1 MDNQTITNNNW
12 QLYWGYAVEPTTT
25 PGQRMFYVYCPDLFP
40 TQHGDLSLDMSGDT
54 ATLVNVDTGEK
65 LSAAV
70 KQTKTLHC
78 ELLLLTSD
86 QRAPVIAKGQQGFV
100 LNYAHSDRW
109 FFIPFDRDDCLKTF
123 SNLKLQVP
131 DIATIHKSNEEKP
144 GDTESRHQGLTDDNC
159 YLLELDTKYRKRIRM
174 KTAGSDAERFIL
186 NVEMDAEA
194 QTIELWTNQL
204 YNEKHRNTIKIEA
217 NRDHNEAG
225 NTGRITLENSSGA
238 QIILD
243 EQDIYLKAPRDI
255 HFITGRNMLSL
266 VEGEFAQ
273 TTKGDYALKTYG
285 FQGNWVGKDL
295 SQQVVGD
302 IINQCTNL
310 RSTQT
315 ENTTV
320 TTTLTYTATQ
330 ADRICTTEKT
340 DSNTSTDQVYQNT
353 NFVNKSSNVL
363 SLMAD
368 KLAITAETGMVVQG
382 KTIGL
387 NSDQLKLNLSQTLNL
402 TVPELLATASG
413 GSFTSSIRLAGTSVT
428 ITSPTINL
436 RGVVVN

>member
-363 SLMAD
+363 S
-368 KLAITAETGMVVQG
+368 
-382 KTIGL
+382 
-387 NSDQLKLNLSQTLNL
+387 
-402 TVPELLATASG
+402 P
-413 GSFTSSIRLAGTSVT
+413 
-428 ITSPTINL
+428 L
-436 RGVVVN
+436 RRRPVW

>member
-1 MDNQTITNNNW
+1 M
-12 QLYWGYAVEPTTT
+12 
-25 PGQRMFYVYCPDLFP
+25 
-40 TQHGDLSLDMSGDT
+40 
-54 ATLVNVDTGEK
+54 
-65 LSAAV
+65 
-70 KQTKTLHC
+70 
-78 ELLLLTSD
+78 
-86 QRAPVIAKGQQGFV
+86 

-368 KLAITAETGMVVQG
+368 KLAIKAETGMVMQG

-387 NSDQLKLNLSQTLNL
+387 NSDQLKLNLTQTLNL
-402 TVPELLATASG
+402 TVPELLATTSG
-413 GSFTSSIRLAGTSVT
+413 GSFTSSIRLVGTSVT

-436 RGVVVN
+436 RGVVNS